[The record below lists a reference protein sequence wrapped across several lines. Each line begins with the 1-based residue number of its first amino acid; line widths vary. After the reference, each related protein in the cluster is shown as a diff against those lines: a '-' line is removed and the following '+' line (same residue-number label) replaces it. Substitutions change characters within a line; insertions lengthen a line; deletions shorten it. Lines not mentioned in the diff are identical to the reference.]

1 MKAWQHLV
9 VAIGNPFAG
18 RQMAIRK
25 AGEIANRCNA
35 RITLFHAFSMPYPLP
50 VPAPKSSTEALQ
62 AAIDYR
68 FKGLEKLAKPL
79 RKRGI
84 LVECVVK
91 WDFPAHEAIVRQ
103 VLSSKPDLLIAES
116 HRHGTIGRWLLANT
130 DWELIR
136 ACPCPLWF
144 VKSRHSPENPSILA
158 AVDPLHAH
166 AKPSKLDDLILDQA
180 ATLVANLGGAINV
193 VHAYTPP
200 LSTASSNYVEP
211 FRIPL
216 SPDRAQR
223 FLSGIRTQVEQLA
236 RRHGLSASQCILKEG
251 DPATAISEIAA
262 TKSTDVL
269 VMGAVSRHE
278 LKRIFIGSTAEKL
291 IDKVRC
297 DLLIVKP
304 VAFRTS
310 VSKQSASA
318 RLHIKSSTRT

>member
-1 MKAWQHLV
+1 MTAWKHLV
-9 VAIGNPFAG
+9 VAIANPFAG

-25 AGEIANRCNA
+25 ASEIAALCCA

-50 VPAPKSSTEALQ
+50 DPAPKSTNMALQ
-62 AAIDYR
+62 AAMEYR
-68 FKGLEKLAKPL
+68 LKGLEKLAKPL
-79 RKRGI
+79 RKKGVA
-84 LVECVVK
+84 VECVVE
-91 WDFPAHEAIVRQ
+91 WDFPAHEAIVRH
-103 VLSSKPDLLIAES
+103 LLRSKPDLLIAES

-144 VKSRHSPENPSILA
+144 VKSQRSVENPAILA

-166 AKPSKLDDLILDQA
+166 AKPSKLDDLILDHA
-180 ATLVANLGGAINV
+180 ATLLANLGGTINV
-193 VHAYTPP
+193 VHAYTAP
-200 LSTASSNYVEP
+200 LSSASSNYVEP

-216 SPDRAQR
+216 SQDRTQR
-223 FLSGIRTQVEQLA
+223 FLSGIRSQVEQLA
-236 RRHGLSASQCILKEG
+236 RRHGLSASQSILKEG
-251 DPATAISEIAA
+251 DPVTVISAVAEK
-262 TKSTDVL
+262 KSTDVL

-304 VAFRTS
+304 ALFRTA
-310 VSKQSASA
+310 VPKQSAST
-318 RLHIKSSTRT
+318 RLHLKASNRT